1 MQQLLAS
8 PDPALRAAT
17 PGMPP
22 PLPADRGTTGPDRP
36 RRWPGRQLDIQGH
49 RGARALVVE
58 NTIPSFLAAFDA
70 GATGVELDVRLT
82 ADGQV
87 VVWHDPRIEAEK
99 CRPTAEDLIGAR
111 VDELTLEQLRTI
123 DVGSRRLSAFP
134 RQRDVPD
141 ARIATLPEV
150 LEVGRDRAPEVWW
163 TIELKVDPTEPGV
176 RETRG
181 RLLDGVLEA
190 VAAAGTARRSLIH
203 SFDWAVLELARD
215 QAPELQR
222 SALVVTGVTYTDGSP
237 WLGSLDWREHGDD
250 LAGAVAAV
258 GAHVVSPHH
267 GSVDADLV
275 SRAHD
280 LGLGVL
286 PWTVNEPD
294 DLRRVVAAGVDG
306 LITDDPELALSV
318 VG

>member
-1 MQQLLAS
+1 M
-8 PDPALRAAT
+8 
-17 PGMPP
+17 
-22 PLPADRGTTGPDRP
+22 
-36 RRWPGRQLDIQGH
+36 
-49 RGARALVVE
+49 
-58 NTIPSFLAAFDA
+58 
-70 GATGVELDVRLT
+70 ELDVRLT